1 VSVFTERAAS
11 DGAEPDLT
19 GWEKDKAAQN
29 LCQEMQRLL
38 QVQYIHLTNHTYF
51 LFVFSRRTT
60 LDSSRVWCLWCGN
73 RSLYRVSVIVDS
85 SGRMQYKPLGSKQFS
100 HRGLRY
106 PLSAPKSGRHAQNP
120 VLSPDQQVTYR
131 ERRQRENKVDPLSQD
146 YVTLPSPFVVHD
158 VTSRGARLAMG
169 TGGRGSRGG
178 EHRRRNPNAVQPKG
192 RRKK

>member
-1 VSVFTERAAS
+1 MGLNLISL
-11 DGAEPDLT
+11 DGKRIRQL
-19 GWEKDKAAQN
+19 
-29 LCQEMQRLL
+29 R
-38 QVQYIHLTNHTYF
+38 TYAKKCKGCF
-51 LFVFSRRTT
+51 KTT